1 MHSVGNVIHKCY
13 SLYQLHITLWL
24 TLPKTTTNPLSPSY
38 VISEFSE
45 HLVRLQAGEVAS
57 LFYVRTVST
66 VKRVHNSEEQTHWKI
81 WAQMGEIWK
90 LHLNK

>member
-1 MHSVGNVIHKCY
+1 MTDVTKNYHQSTV
-13 SLYQLHITLWL
+13 
-24 TLPKTTTNPLSPSY
+24 PSY

-45 HLVRLQAGEVAS
+45 HLVRLQAEAVAS

-66 VKRVHNSEEQTHWKI
+66 VKCVHNPEGQTHWKI